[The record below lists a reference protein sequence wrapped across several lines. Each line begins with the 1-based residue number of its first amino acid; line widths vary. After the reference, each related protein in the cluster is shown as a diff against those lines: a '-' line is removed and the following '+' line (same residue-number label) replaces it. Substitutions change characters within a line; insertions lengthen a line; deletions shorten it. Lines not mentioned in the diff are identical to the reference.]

1 MTDPELKPDESPV
14 GGEMSRRRL
23 LGLGASAGVSALAA
37 STGLRAGPAAA
48 GALPDGATST
58 PAVRAQAASFEGPH
72 QAAILSEPTAATA
85 FVAFD
90 IIGQDRADLR
100 DLLRTVTMRMR
111 RLYAGGL
118 TENLG
123 PASPQDDN
131 GVLGPA
137 PPSRQV
143 AFMLGFGESLFD
155 DRFGLAH
162 QRPAKLTRMGTFPN
176 DNLDPAQCH
185 GDLSLQICADDMDTV
200 LHALRDITKHTR
212 GGMQPRWRI
221 DGFQSPPRP
230 AGTPRN
236 LLGFKDGIANPATSD
251 PREMESLVWVKAGAP
266 EPEWTA
272 GGSYLVARVIRM
284 LVEFWDR
291 VSLDEQETMFGRRKA
306 TGAPLDGNDEFDTP
320 LYGANP
326 QNTTIPL
333 NAHIRLANPRTPA
346 TASSR
351 ILRRGYNY
359 DRGIDLNGNLDQGLL
374 FTSYQQDIERQFVAT
389 QARLIDEPLV
399 DYISPIGG
407 GYFFCPAGLDGAGD
421 YFGSTLV

>member
-1 MTDPELKPDESPV
+1 
-14 GGEMSRRRL
+14 MSRRRL

-37 STGLRAGPAAA
+37 STGLRARAASA
-48 GALPDGATST
+48 NTLPDGATPT
-58 PAVRAQAASFEGPH
+58 PAVRAQLASFEGAH

-90 IIGQDRADLR
+90 VIAENRAELR
-100 DLLRTVTMRMR
+100 DLLRTVTTRMR

-118 TENLG
+118 TDDLG
-123 PASPQDDN
+123 PASPPDDN
-131 GVLGPA
+131 GVLGPT

-143 AFMLGFGESLFD
+143 AFLLGFGASLFD
-155 DRFGLAH
+155 DRFGLSNL
-162 QRPAKLTRMGTFPN
+162 RPARLTTMVSFPN
-176 DNLDPAQCH
+176 DNLDPSQCH
-185 GDLSLQICADDMDTV
+185 GDLSLQLCADDTDTV

-212 GGMQPRWRI
+212 GAMQPRWRI

-230 AGTPRN
+230 VGTPRN
-236 LLGFKDGIANPATSD
+236 LLGFKDGISNPATSD
-251 PREMESLVWVKAGAP
+251 PKQMDELVWVKAGAP
-266 EPEWTA
+266 EPGWTA

-320 LYGANP
+320 LFQTNP
-326 QNTTIPL
+326 HNTTIPL
-333 NAHIRLANPRTPA
+333 DAHIRLANPRTPA

-359 DRGIDLNGNLDQGLL
+359 DRGIDANGNLDQGLL
-374 FTSYQQDIERQFVAT
+374 FTCYQQDIQRQFDAT
-389 QARLIDEPLV
+389 QTRLIDEPLV
-399 DYISPIGG
+399 DYISPTGG
-407 GYFFCPAGLDGAGD
+407 GYFFCPPGLNGTAD

>member
-1 MTDPELKPDESPV
+1 MADREPNRGV
-14 GGEMSRRRL
+14 GMSRRRL
-23 LGLGASAGVSALAA
+23 LGLGASAGVSAFAA
-37 STGLRAGPAAA
+37 SAGLRAGAASA
-48 GALPDGATST
+48 GALPDGATPT
-58 PAVRAQAASFEGPH
+58 PAVQAQAASFEGSH

-90 IIGQDRADLR
+90 VTAQDKAELR
-100 DLLRTVTMRMR
+100 DLLHTVTLRMR

-123 PASPQDDN
+123 PASPPDDN

-143 AFMLGFGESLFD
+143 AFVLGFGESLFD

-162 QRPAKLTRMGTFPN
+162 RRPAKLTRMSTFPN
-176 DNLDPAQCH
+176 DNLDPARCH
-185 GDLSLQICADDMDTV
+185 GDLSLQICAGDTDTV

-236 LLGFKDGIANPATSD
+236 LMGFKDGIANPATSEAT
-251 PREMESLVWVKAGAP
+251 EMESLVWVRAGAP
-266 EPEWTA
+266 EPAWTA

-291 VSLDEQETMFGRRKA
+291 VSLEEQETMFGRRKA
-306 TGAPLDGNDEFDTP
+306 SGAPLDGNDEFDTP
-320 LYGANP
+320 LYEANP
-326 QNTTIPL
+326 KNTTIPL
-333 NAHIRLANPRTPA
+333 DAHIRLANPRTPA

-359 DRGIDLNGNLDQGLL
+359 DLGLDSNGNLDQGLL
-374 FTSYQQDIERQFVAT
+374 FTCYQQDIERQFIAT
-389 QARLIDEPLV
+389 QTRLIGEPLV
-399 DYISPIGG
+399 DYISPTGG
-407 GYFFCPAGLDGAGD
+407 GYFFCPPGLDGAAD